1 MEVRVMNLLLT
12 IAAVVFV
19 LWLIGL
25 AAHIAGGFINLL
37 LVLAIVLFIASFFG
51 GRGAHNNY

>member
-1 MEVRVMNLLLT
+1 MNLLLT

-37 LVLAIVLFIASFFG
+37 LLVAILLFIASFFS
-51 GRGAHNNY
+51 GRGAPRNY

>member
-1 MEVRVMNLLLT
+1 MNLILT
-12 IAAVVFV
+12 AAVIVFV

-37 LVLAIVLFIASFFG
+37 LVLGIILLISYFLG
-51 GRGAHNNY
+51 GRGTRTNL

>member
-1 MEVRVMNLLLT
+1 MNMLLT
-12 IAAVVFV
+12 AALIVFA

-37 LVLAIVLFIASFFG
+37 LVIVIALVVASLLG
-51 GRGAHNNY
+51 GRGASTKV